1 MKVAVVGAGYWGRK
15 HVQEYLALG
24 CDVAVCDPDS
34 ANAALCRKMGA
45 KRLTLAQILDDE
57 SIGHL
62 SVCAPNPLHFPLG
75 MKAAARGKHLLVE
88 KPLCQ
93 TPAQARKLIRA
104 ASGKLMCGHIFRF
117 NGAVRQIA
125 GMISRGSLG
134 EIRQI
139 RFTWHQTL
147 DYVRDRNIVLDIGL
161 HPIDIADLWMGGA
174 APARVS
180 CVPGY
185 FEQGYARGALLSYVV
200 GKVEVSADLSFAA
213 PRRREALVLGSRR
226 SARVQC
232 VSQQIEVFD
241 GERGRHLKHEANNTI
256 RDQLRYFT
264 GRTQRAIL
272 AGDRA
277 DGPTAL
283 RVLETACKVD
293 RRRLVRS
300 ARV

>member
-24 CDVAVCDPDS
+24 CEVAVCDPDAAS
-34 ANAALCRKMGA
+34 AALCTRMGA
-45 KRLTLAQILDDE
+45 KRRTLAQILDDDDA
-57 SIGHL
+57 GHV
-62 SVCAPNPLHFPLG
+62 SVCAPNPLHFPLA

-93 TPAQARKLIRA
+93 TPAQARKLVRA
-104 ASGKLMCGHIFRF
+104 AGGKLMCGHVFRF
-117 NGAVRQIA
+117 NGAIRKIS

-134 EIRQI
+134 QIRQI
-139 RFTWHQTL
+139 KFTWHQTL

-185 FEQGYARGALLSYVV
+185 FGQGYARGALLSYAAR
-200 GKVEVSADLSFAA
+200 GVEVSADLSFAA

-226 SARVQC
+226 SVRVQC
-232 VSQQIEVFD
+232 VTQEMEVFD
-241 GERGRHLKHEANNTI
+241 GERGRRLKHEANNTI

-264 GRTQRAIL
+264 GRTRRAIL

-277 DGPTAL
+277 GGPTAL

-293 RRRLVRS
+293 GRRLVRP
-300 ARV
+300 AR